1 MASSK
6 AKEWITKEGLI
17 KIGGWARD
25 GLSNDQIA
33 HNIGV
38 AVSTFYVW
46 KLESPELSEAIKKS
60 KEVVDREVENAMHKS
75 ALGYFVEEIKETI
88 EKDELGKDRKRV
100 ERNKKW
106 IAPNPTSQIFWLKN
120 RKPKEW
126 RDKQER
132 DLNHGEGINIR
143 VGFEDDEDD
152 SGEEY

>member
-33 HNIGV
+33 YNIGV

-46 KLESPELSEAIKKS
+46 KLEFPELSEAIKKS